1 MSVCRISNIPGIN
14 TIFEN
19 FTKSYNESP
28 KKSLIQ
34 KYLSEGMEEQ
44 EINQASEDLNDL
56 VNEYGIKENEIIN
69 NSNDDDSN

>member
-1 MSVCRISNIPGIN
+1 
-14 TIFEN
+14 
-19 FTKSYNESP
+19 
-28 KKSLIQ
+28 
-34 KYLSEGMEEQ
+34 MEEQ

>member
-14 TIFEN
+14 NIFEN